1 MKKKYVRQ
9 SFLAVLITAALVM
22 AGCVSSSN
30 NYGHFQKNRGVKAAF
45 ENEKVDPAYNY
56 YYYGVETFP
65 KAVIGLSK
73 GITLV
78 SDLWEPIDLTPE
90 KLHNWIWLHAKRHVW
105 TPFEYGA
112 VILNDA
118 GKKIGVWYSLE
129 SWQQWTTI
137 EILGENKVKI
147 GSPVGGNDNNRRNV
161 FINGIRL

>member
-1 MKKKYVRQ
+1 MKKKYIRQ
-9 SFLAVLITAALVM
+9 LSWSVLFIAALVM

-30 NYGHFQKNRGVKAAF
+30 NYGRFERDRGVKAAF

-78 SDLWEPIDLTPE
+78 SDLWQPIDLTPE
-90 KLHNWIWLHAKRHVW
+90 KLHSWIDVHAERSIW
-105 TPFEYGA
+105 APYEYGA

-118 GKKIGVWYSLE
+118 GKKIGVWYSLR
-129 SWQQWTTI
+129 SRHQWTTI
-137 EILGENKVKI
+137 EMLGENKVRV
-147 GSPVGGNDNNRRNV
+147 GSPVDGDDNNRRRV
-161 FINGIRL
+161 FFNGIRL